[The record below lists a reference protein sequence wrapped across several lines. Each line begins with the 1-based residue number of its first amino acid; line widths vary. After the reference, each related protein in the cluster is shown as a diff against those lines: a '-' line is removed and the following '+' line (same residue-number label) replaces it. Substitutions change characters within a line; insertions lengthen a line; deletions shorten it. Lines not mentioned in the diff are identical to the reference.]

1 MRALNPNP
9 RLPRLA
15 AAPTLPAIMSDA
27 SSSTRRVQGA
37 AAPLGS
43 AAAAAADPATA
54 LPAANRACGPRD
66 RLEGPAPASFHD
78 EMRMMTPKA
87 LTSDAAAAV
96 PVGSAASGASAQL
109 ALATAAPC
117 TPAKP
122 IATLSASATGG
133 KHGEAAE
140 LLQGAQQALHKLHSL
155 VQQQAGAAIVPP
167 QHAQQRAQTAVL
179 QHTLQ
184 QLVSQLEGMP
194 APPTDQAS
202 VDFLV
207 P

>member
-1 MRALNPNP
+1 
-9 RLPRLA
+9 
-15 AAPTLPAIMSDA
+15 
-27 SSSTRRVQGA
+27 
-37 AAPLGS
+37 
-43 AAAAAADPATA
+43 
-54 LPAANRACGPRD
+54 
-66 RLEGPAPASFHD
+66 
-78 EMRMMTPKA
+78 
-87 LTSDAAAAV
+87 
-96 PVGSAASGASAQL
+96 
-109 ALATAAPC
+109 
-117 TPAKP
+117 
-122 IATLSASATGG
+122 LSASATGG